1 LLRDAIAEV
10 PFWKTWVEAQ
20 NREAFDVFRRKVDLT
35 TEFKVAMDERADA
48 DVTPDA
54 LARLNEQLKEL
65 ATALDK
71 PDSDIAAGQVMTD
84 EAYDA
89 QLKLIL
95 DDMDALLKK
104 LTQEAMDR
112 ARLQRVELP
121 FTVVTES

>member
-1 LLRDAIAEV
+1 
-10 PFWKTWVEAQ
+10 
-20 NREAFDVFRRKVDLT
+20 
-35 TEFKVAMDERADA
+35 
-48 DVTPDA
+48 
-54 LARLNEQLKEL
+54 
-65 ATALDK
+65 
-71 PDSDIAAGQVMTD
+71 MTD